1 MVQVRIPPLRERLD
15 ALPKL
20 ANHFLHQANEE
31 FEKKVTGFDEHAQVL
46 LREYQYPGNV
56 RELESIVSHAVIMSD
71 GHMIHAVDLPD
82 NVRAQVP
89 PRLAL
94 PNYADEDIP
103 TISEMEARLIKSAL
117 ETLDGNQTEVAKR
130 LGISRSTL
138 WRKMKRNGIR

>member
-1 MVQVRIPPLRERLD
+1 
-15 ALPKL
+15 
-20 ANHFLHQANEE
+20 
-31 FEKKVTGFDEHAQVL
+31 VL

-56 RELESIVSHAVIMSD
+56 RELESIVSHAVIMAD
-71 GHMIHAVDLPD
+71 GHMIHAQDLPD

-117 ETLDGNQTEVAKR
+117 EKLDGNQTEVAKR

-138 WRKMKRNGIR
+138 WRKMKQYKIPAFG